1 MSTNRIMVKAAGFM
15 MIATLLARFLGLA
28 RDMVF
33 YTWFGRSHVT
43 DAYNA
48 AFSIPDLIYMLL
60 VGGALSS
67 AFIPVFSSYLA
78 RNQEQEAW
86 KVASIVFNYAMLLM
100 LALIMVG
107 EIFTRPLMI
116 MLVPQLPP
124 EQITLAV
131 TLTRVMLVQTVFMTL
146 SGIALGILNSKQHFS
161 TPAIGSILY
170 NIGIIGVGLALAQ
183 EFGIMAFSIG
193 VVVGSIL
200 NLAVQIPALLKAGM
214 RYYPIFNLRHPGFKQ
229 IIFLMVPILLGLSVS
244 QINLFVTQNLASG
257 LAEGSI
263 SALRLA
269 QRLMQLPIGIF
280 GIPIAMA
287 VFPSMNLQVVRNEIT
302 DFKRTFS
309 LGLRAVFLIT
319 IPASVGLIALR
330 EPIIGLFFQQGK
342 FTAADT
348 ASTGLVLAFYCIGL
362 FAYSAIP
369 LLNRVFY
376 SLKDTITPVG
386 VGAAAVALNI
396 GFALLLVGY
405 FEERGL
411 ALAYSLAGVLN
422 ILMLIGILKLRL
434 GSIDGFKMM
443 RSFIISCGASGIMYL
458 VVNFVTIHMKTL
470 LNFAPKLNEL
480 FTVCAAIGAGVVV
493 YSLIIL
499 LFRLEEAR
507 LILDLIKKRLPG
519 LSFLG

>member
-1 MSTNRIMVKAAGFM
+1 MTSKKFMVKAAGFM
-15 MIATLLARFLGLA
+15 MVTTLLARVLGMA
-28 RDMVF
+28 RDMVL
-33 YTWFGRSHVT
+33 YSWFGRSAVT

-48 AFSIPDLIYMLL
+48 AFTIPDFIYMLL

-78 RNQEQEAW
+78 RNREDEAW
-86 KVASIVFNYAMLLM
+86 EVTSIVFNYAMLLM
-100 LALIMVG
+100 LVLIIVG
-107 EIFTRPLMI
+107 EVFTRPLII
-116 MLVPQLPP
+116 MLVPGLPP

-131 TLTRVMLVQTVFMTL
+131 SLTRVMFFQTVFMTL

-170 NIGIIGVGLALAQ
+170 NVGIIAVGICFAREL
-183 EFGIMAFSIG
+183 GIMAFSIG

-200 NLAVQIPALLKAGM
+200 NLAVQIPALLQAGM
-214 RYYPIFNLRHPGFKQ
+214 RYYPSFNLRHPGFRQ
-229 IIFLMVPILLGLSVS
+229 IMILMLPILLGLSIT
-244 QINLFVTQNLASG
+244 QINLIVTQYLASG
-257 LAEGSI
+257 LTEGAI

-287 VFPSMNLQVVRNEIT
+287 IFPSMNLQVVRNEIN

-330 EPIIGLFFQQGK
+330 EPIIGLLFQQGK

-348 ASTGLVLAFYCIGL
+348 VSTGLVLAFYCIGL

-376 SLKDTITPVG
+376 SLQDTITPVVVG
-386 VGAAAVALNI
+386 VVSVALNI
-396 GFALLLVGY
+396 GFALLLVGPT
-405 FEERGL
+405 EERGL

-422 ILMLIGILKLRL
+422 VVILLGILKLRL
-434 GSIDGFKMM
+434 GSIDGYKIMK
-443 RSFIISCGASGIMYL
+443 SLVISSGASGIMYL
-458 VVNFVTIHMKTL
+458 AVNFVTVHTHAIVNMSS
-470 LNFAPKLNEL
+470 KLNEL
-480 FTVCAAIGAGVVV
+480 ITVTAAVGIGVLV
-493 YSLIIL
+493 YAVIIL
-499 LFRLEEAR
+499 IFRLEEAY
-507 LILDLIKKRLPG
+507 LVLNLIKKRLPG
-519 LSFLG
+519 FNG

>member
-1 MSTNRIMVKAAGFM
+1 MTTSKIMVKAAGFM
-15 MIATLLARFLGLA
+15 MVATLLARVLGLA
-28 RDMVF
+28 RDVVF
-33 YTWFGRSHVT
+33 YSWFGRSHVT

-78 RNQEQEAW
+78 RNQEEEGW
-86 KVASIVFNYAMLLM
+86 KVTSIVFNYAMLLM
-100 LALIMVG
+100 LALIIVG
-107 EIFTRPLMI
+107 EVFTRPLMI
-116 MLVPQLPP
+116 MLVPDLPP

-131 TLTRVMLVQTVFMTL
+131 SLTRVMLFQTVFMTL
-146 SGIALGILNSKQHFS
+146 SGIALGILNSKQHFT

-170 NIGIIGVGLALAQ
+170 NVGIIVVGMCLAQ
-183 EFGIMAFSIG
+183 EIGIMAFSIG

-200 NLAVQIPALLKAGM
+200 NLAVQIPALLKSGM

-229 IIFLMVPILLGLSVS
+229 IMILMVPILLGLSVT

-287 VFPSMNLQVVRNEIT
+287 VFPSMNLQVVRNEIK

-330 EPIIGLFFQQGK
+330 EPIISLFFQQGR
-342 FTAADT
+342 FTADDT
-348 ASTGLVLAFYCIGL
+348 VSTGLVLAFYCIGL

-376 SLKDTITPVG
+376 SLQDTITPVV
-386 VGAAAVALNI
+386 VGGASVALNI
-396 GFALLLVGY
+396 GFAIMLVGSI
-405 FEERGL
+405 EERGL

-422 ILMLIGILKLRL
+422 IVMLLGILKLRL
-434 GSIDGFKMM
+434 GTIDGYKII
-443 RSFIISCGASGIMYL
+443 RSLVISSGASGIMYL
-458 VVNFVTIHMKTL
+458 AVKFVTVHTQAISTL
-470 LNFAPKLNEL
+470 TPKLNEL
-480 FTVCAAIGAGVVV
+480 LTVTTAIGAGVVV

-499 LFRLEEAR
+499 IFRLEEAQ
-507 LILDLIKKRLPG
+507 LVLDLIKKRLPG
-519 LSFLG
+519 LNG

>member
-1 MSTNRIMVKAAGFM
+1 MTANKIMVKAAGFM
-15 MIATLLARFLGLA
+15 MIATLLARLLGMA
-28 RDMVF
+28 RDMVL
-33 YTWFGRSHVT
+33 YSWFGQSHIT

-78 RNQEQEAW
+78 RNQEEEAW

-100 LALIMVG
+100 LALIIAG
-107 EIFTRPLMI
+107 EIFARPLMI
-116 MLVPQLPP
+116 MLVPKLPP
-124 EQITLAV
+124 EQIALAV
-131 TLTRVMLVQTVFMTL
+131 TLTRVMLIQTVLMTL

-170 NIGIIGVGLALAQ
+170 NVGIIVIGLCLAK
-183 EFGIMAFSIG
+183 ELGIMAFSIG

-269 QRLMQLPIGIF
+269 QRLMQMPIGIF

-330 EPIIGLFFQQGK
+330 EPIIALLFQQGR

-348 ASTGLVLAFYCIGL
+348 VSTGLVLAFYCIGL

-376 SLKDTITPVG
+376 SLQDTITPVA
-386 VGAAAVALNI
+386 VGAASVALNI
-396 GFALLLVGY
+396 GFALMFVGY

-411 ALAYSLAGVLN
+411 ALAYSVAGVLN
-422 ILMLIGILKLRL
+422 ILMLVGILKLRL
-434 GSIDGFKMM
+434 GTIDGYKIMK
-443 RSFIISCGASGIMYL
+443 SFIISSGASGIMYL
-458 VVNFVTIHMKTL
+458 AVNFVNIQVKTML
-470 LNFAPKLNEL
+470 TLAPKLNEL
-480 FTVCAAIGAGVVV
+480 ITVVAAIGAGVVV
-493 YSLIIL
+493 YALIIL

-507 LILDLIKKRLPG
+507 LVLDLVKKRLPG

>member
-1 MSTNRIMVKAAGFM
+1 MSTGKIMVKAAGFM
-15 MIATLLARFLGLA
+15 MVATLLARVLGLA
-28 RDMVF
+28 RDVVL
-33 YTWFGRSHVT
+33 YSWFGQSHVT
-43 DAYNA
+43 DAYVA

-78 RNQEQEAW
+78 RSREDEAW

-100 LALIMVG
+100 FVLITAG
-107 EIFTRPLMI
+107 EIFTRPLI
-116 MLVPQLPP
+116 VMLVPDLPA

-131 TLTRVMLVQTVFMTL
+131 SLTRVMLFQTVFMTF
-146 SGIALGILNSKQHFS
+146 SGIALGILNSKQHFT

-170 NIGIIGVGLALAQ
+170 NVGIIVVGAALAK
-183 EFGIMAFSIG
+183 ELGVMAFSIG
-193 VVVGSIL
+193 VVAGSIL
-200 NLAVQIPALLKAGM
+200 NLAVQIPALRRAGV
-214 RYYPIFNLRHPGFKQ
+214 RYYPLFDWRHPGFKQ
-229 IIFLMVPILLGLSVS
+229 IIVLMVPILLGLSIT
-244 QINLFVTQNLASG
+244 QINLLVTQHLASG

-287 VFPSMNLQVVRNEIT
+287 VFPSMNLQVVRNEIA

-319 IPASVGLIALR
+319 IPASAGLIALR
-330 EPIIGLFFQQGK
+330 GPIIGLFFQQGK

-348 ASTGLVLAFYCIGL
+348 LSTGLVLAFYCIGL

-376 SLKDTITPVG
+376 SIQDTVTPVV
-386 VGAAAVALNI
+386 VGGLSVAVNI
-396 GFALLLVGY
+396 GFSVFLVRYLEG
-405 FEERGL
+405 RGL
-411 ALAYSLAGVLN
+411 ALAYSLAGIINTL
-422 ILMLIGILKLRL
+422 ILIWILKIRL
-434 GSIDGFKMM
+434 GNIDGFKIMK
-443 RSFIISCGASGIMYL
+443 SFVISSGASAVMYMA
-458 VVNFVTIHMKTL
+458 VNYISLHAQAL
-470 LNFAPKLNEL
+470 LPFGFKVNEL
-480 FTVCAAIGAGVVV
+480 ITVASGIGAGVLV
-493 YSLIIL
+493 YTLIIL

-507 LILDLIKKRLPG
+507 LVMDLIKRRLPG
-519 LSFLG
+519 LSSLV

>member
-1 MSTNRIMVKAAGFM
+1 MVKAAGFM
-15 MIATLLARFLGLA
+15 IITTLLARLLGMA

-33 YTWFGRSHVT
+33 YTWFGQSHIT

-78 RNQEQEAW
+78 RSQEDEAW

-100 LALIMVG
+100 LVLITAG

-116 MLVPQLPP
+116 MLVPQLPR
-124 EQITLAV
+124 EQIILAV
-131 TLTRVMLVQTVFMTL
+131 ILTRLMLFQTVFMTL
-146 SGIALGILNSKQHFS
+146 SGIALGILNSKQHFTS
-161 TPAIGSILY
+161 PAIGSILY
-170 NIGIIGVGLALAQ
+170 NLGIIAVGLALAK
-183 EFGIMAFSIG
+183 ELGIMAFSAG

-200 NLAVQIPALLKAGM
+200 NLAVQVPALLKAGM
-214 RYYPIFNLRHPGFKQ
+214 KYYPIFNFRHPGFKQ
-229 IIFLMVPILLGLSVS
+229 IVFLMVPILIGLSVS

-269 QRLMQLPIGIF
+269 QRLMQMPIGIF

-287 VFPSMNLQVVRNEIT
+287 VFPTMNLQIVKNEIN

-309 LGLRAVFLIT
+309 LGLRAGFLIT

-330 EPIIGLFFQQGK
+330 GAIIGLLFQQGK
-342 FTAADT
+342 FTADDT
-348 ASTGLVLAFYCIGL
+348 VSTGLVLAFYCIGL
-362 FAYSAIP
+362 FAYSALP

-376 SLKDTITPVG
+376 SLQDTITPVL
-386 VGAAAVALNI
+386 VGAASVALNI
-396 GFALLLVGY
+396 GFALMLVGH

-411 ALAYSLAGVLN
+411 ALAYSLAGILN
-422 ILMLIGILKLRL
+422 ILILIGILKLRL
-434 GSIDGFKMM
+434 GSIDGYKIMK
-443 RSFIISCGASGIMYL
+443 SFIISSGASGVMYL
-458 VVNFVTIHMKTL
+458 IVDLVNIYLQNVLT
-470 LNFAPKLNEL
+470 FAPKLNEL
-480 FTVCAAIGAGVVV
+480 ITVLAAVGAGFVV

-507 LILDLIKKRLPG
+507 LVMDLVKKRLPG
-519 LSFLG
+519 SRFVG

>member
-1 MSTNRIMVKAAGFM
+1 MTAKRFMVKAAGFM
-15 MIATLLARFLGLA
+15 MVATLLARFLGLA

-33 YTWFGRSHVT
+33 YSWFGRSHVT
-43 DAYNA
+43 DAYLA

-78 RNQEQEAW
+78 RNQEEEGW
-86 KVASIVFNYAMLLM
+86 KVTSIVFNYAMLLM
-100 LALIMVG
+100 LVLITLG

-116 MLVPQLPP
+116 MLVPDLPP

-131 TLTRVMLVQTVFMTL
+131 SLTRVMLLQTVFMTL

-170 NIGIIGVGLALAQ
+170 NVGIIVVGMCLAR
-183 EFGIMAFSIG
+183 EIGIMAFSIG
-193 VVVGSIL
+193 VVVGSVL

-214 RYYPIFNLRHPGFKQ
+214 RYYPSFNLRHPGFKQ
-229 IIFLMVPILLGLSVS
+229 IMILMVPILLGLSIS
-244 QINLFVTQNLASG
+244 QINLLVTQNLASG

-287 VFPSMNLQVVRNEIT
+287 VFPSMNLQVVRNEIN

-309 LGLRAVFLIT
+309 LGLRAIFLIT
-319 IPASVGLIALR
+319 IPASVGLLALR
-330 EPIIGLFFQQGK
+330 EPIIGLLFQQGR
-342 FTAADT
+342 FTASDT
-348 ASTGLVLAFYCIGL
+348 VSTGLVLAFYCIGL

-376 SLKDTITPVG
+376 SLQDTITPVVIG
-386 VGAAAVALNI
+386 GASVVLNI
-396 GFALLLVGY
+396 GFAVMLVGSI
-405 FEERGL
+405 EERGL

-422 ILMLIGILKLRL
+422 VVMLLGILKLRL
-434 GSIDGFKMM
+434 GTIDGYKIT
-443 RSFIISCGASGIMYL
+443 RSLVIASGASGVMYMA
-458 VVNFVTIHMKTL
+458 VNFVTAHTRALSTL
-470 LNFAPKLNEL
+470 APKINEL
-480 FTVCAAIGAGVVV
+480 VTVTAGIGAGVVV

-507 LILDLIKKRLPG
+507 LVLDLIKKRLPG
-519 LSFLG
+519 LNG